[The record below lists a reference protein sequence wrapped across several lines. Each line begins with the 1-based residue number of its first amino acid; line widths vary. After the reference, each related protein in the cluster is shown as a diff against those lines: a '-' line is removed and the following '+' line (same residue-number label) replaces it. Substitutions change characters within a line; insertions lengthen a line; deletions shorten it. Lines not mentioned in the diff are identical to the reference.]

1 MNRMCKQVET
11 PKNRV
16 SIKGTQKNKKAIG
29 SSQKKSFYTRCFFFS
44 HIFELVWWRTFSYCV
59 IMQQRRRLVTWWF
72 TSIDVNQFF
81 GLIIHFIW
89 ESLQALKFGLQ
100 LLTFVMLS
108 SPNQTQRF
116 SQLNDFV
123 HGEFSSRT
131 FPIQGTSI
139 FLILL
144 GNMPWTSC
152 SILNW
157 NSQRKY
163 YLYYSY

>member
-16 SIKGTQKNKKAIG
+16 SSKGTQKNKKAIS

-44 HIFELVWWRTFSYCV
+44 HTFELVWWRTFSYCV
-59 IMQQRRRLVTWWF
+59 ITQQRRRLVIWWF

-89 ESLQALKFGLQ
+89 ESLQALKFCSVPQ
-100 LLTFVMLS
+100 PT
-108 SPNQTQRF
+108 TRF

-123 HGEFSSRT
+123 HWEFSPRT
-131 FPIQGTSI
+131 FPFQGTSI
-139 FLILL
+139 FLILF
-144 GNMPWTSC
+144 GNMPWSSF

-163 YLYYSY
+163 YPYYSY